1 MNLFTKKN
9 SVLLSPFVI
18 MAINYIVAI
27 IFGKLIGKWAFIPII
42 LIEWCLFLFFILKF
56 GELNSIKNW
65 LKKPT
70 GNFGW
75 SLLALLMGILPIP
88 IFLMHYD
95 LLTTWEIWLPWIL
108 IALINPWIEEFYWR
122 GLLLDYTDKWQNWV
136 AILFTSLLFAA
147 NHLVFGVNSSLF
159 RGVEVFISTLIMGL
173 IWALVYKKTLSLRW
187 LVLAH
192 FFVDFFSLSAPS
204 FLELYTNSR

>member
-1 MNLFTKKN
+1 MNLFTNKN
-9 SVLLSPFVI
+9 SVLLSPFLI

-56 GELNSIKNW
+56 SELNSVKNW
-65 LKKPT
+65 LKKPF
-70 GNFGW
+70 GNVGW
-75 SLLALLMGILPIP
+75 ALLALLMGVLPIP

-122 GLLLDYTDKWQNWV
+122 GLLLDYTDKWHNWV

-159 RGVEVFISTLIMGL
+159 RGIEVFISTLIMGL

-187 LVLAH
+187 LILAH

-204 FLELYTNSR
+204 FLELYTNNH